1 MLFEHGAVAEAD
13 KVLLE
18 MWQARMARSYIDSP
32 HGTVMRKSFAW
43 CLREQCP
50 IRLHKDGFGT
60 LSRLLAQPSW
70 NWSVFGPSGRCEHLI
85 NTLLHC
91 GHENF
96 DPESFGRQTMQNI
109 ADAFGS
115 GEVPLYLICPI
126 SFLLVIRG
134 EISAANQILDS
145 ALEFAP
151 RMLAGY
157 RGHAARNQ
165 NVLLAGM

>member
-1 MLFEHGAVAEAD
+1 MVG
-13 KVLLE
+13 
-18 MWQARMARSYIDSP
+18 STSP
-32 HGTVMRKSFAW
+32 ETLQKHRK
-43 CLREQCP
+43 
-50 IRLHKDGFGT
+50 I
-60 LSRLLAQPSW
+60 
-70 NWSVFGPSGRCEHLI
+70 VI
-85 NTLLHC
+85 NTQATC
-91 GHENF
+91 SVPGKSTITHENF
-96 DPESFGRQTMQNI
+96 DPESFGRQTMQTI

-165 NVLLAGM
+165 NELLAGM